1 MPAALV
7 TGTFNPPH
15 MGHVKLIKA
24 AIEKRDHV
32 VVVVLAQP
40 HDRFSAEL
48 RARALEQDCI
58 AEGVTESSM
67 TILHGYESTPY
78 DPENDAVVRSNARVI
93 EAHLRHAPSVDMLVT
108 SEANGQRFAELLGLH
123 HFSYD
128 PDRAIIAVSSTQI
141 RANLVANW
149 HLLGPGSRE
158 LLAIRAVFIG
168 AESTG
173 TTTTT
178 LAVQDQLMA
187 RGGNFVQTNWIRE
200 YGRDLTMR
208 KKEQAEAMGLS
219 EYAVPWTPTDFVE
232 IAVVQQQLEDVA
244 ARTGGPVV
252 CCDTDVFATL
262 IWERRYLGVKASLPM
277 PPNNP
282 NRIYFVTQPDGV
294 PFVPD
299 KIRDSEQL
307 RFSMTREFEDE
318 LIGTSRAWVALD
330 GPVETRVD
338 LAMHAIDDA
347 LRQAFAFYEGTT
359 EHAVRV

>member
-40 HDRFSAEL
+40 HDRLAAPD
-48 RARALEQDCI
+48 RARALMQDCV
-58 AEGVTESSM
+58 AEGVSESAM
-67 TILHGYESTPY
+67 TIVHGNESTPY
-78 DPENDAVVRSNARVI
+78 KPDNPDVAKSNARVI
-93 EAHLRHAPSVDMLVT
+93 EAHLRHTPPVDLLVT
-108 SEANGQRFAELLGLH
+108 SEENGEQFAQLLGLH
-123 HFSYD
+123 NYSFD
-128 PDRAIIAVSSTQI
+128 PERTQVPVSSTQI
-141 RANLVANW
+141 REGLAQNW

-178 LAVQDQLMA
+178 LAVQAELIK
-187 RGGNFVQTNWIRE
+187 RGGNFVSTNWIRE

-208 KKEQAEAMGLS
+208 KAEQAEAMGLP
-219 EYAVPWTPTDFVE
+219 EYEVPWTTNDFVE
-232 IAVVQQQLEDVA
+232 IAIVQQQLEDVA

-252 CCDTDVFATL
+252 CCDTDVFATI
-262 IWERRYLGVKASLPM
+262 IWERRYLGGKASLPM
-277 PPNNP
+277 PSDSQ

-294 PFVPD
+294 PFVQD
-299 KIRDSEQL
+299 KIRNSEGL
-307 RFSMTREFEDE
+307 RESMTREFEDD
-318 LIGTSRAWVALD
+318 LISTGRSWMALD
-330 GPVETRVD
+330 GSVETRVV
-338 LAMHAIDDA
+338 LALDAIDA
-347 LRQAFAFYEGTT
+347 AMAQAFDFHT
-359 EHAVRV
+359 H

>member
-32 VVVVLAQP
+32 VVIVLAQP

-58 AEGVTESSM
+58 AEGVAETAM
-67 TILHGYESTPY
+67 TIVHGYESTPY
-78 DPENDAVVRSNARVI
+78 DPVDPAVTKSNARVI
-93 EAHLRHAPSVDMLVT
+93 EAHLRHTPAVDLLVT
-108 SEANGQRFAELLGLH
+108 SEANGAMFAEMLGLH
-123 HFSYD
+123 HMSYD
-128 PDRAIIAVSSTQI
+128 PDRAIVAVSSTQI
-141 RANLVANW
+141 REDLIGNW

-178 LAVQDQLMA
+178 LAVQAELEKRA
-187 RGGNFVQTNWIRE
+187 GNFAQTNWIRE

-208 KKEQAEAMGLS
+208 KREQAEAIGRM
-219 EYAVPWTPTDFVE
+219 EYEVPWTTTDFVE

-262 IWERRYLGVKASLPM
+262 IWERRYLGEKASLPM
-277 PPNNP
+277 PVNSP

-294 PFVPD
+294 PFVQD
-299 KIRDSEQL
+299 QIRDSEGL
-307 RFSMTREFEDE
+307 RESMTREFEAE
-318 LIGTSRAWVALD
+318 LIATGRSWVALD
-330 GPVETRVD
+330 GSVETRVQ
-338 LAMHAIDDA
+338 LALGAIDA
-347 LRQAFAFYEGTT
+347 AMQQAFSFS
-359 EHAVRV
+359 

>member
-24 AIEKRDHV
+24 AIEKRDYV
-32 VVVVLAQP
+32 VVIVLAQP
-40 HDRFSAEL
+40 HDRVSAPD
-48 RARALEQDCI
+48 RARALQLDCI
-58 AEGVTESSM
+58 AEGIAESAM
-67 TILHGYESTPY
+67 TIVHGYESTPY
-78 DPENDAVVRSNARVI
+78 QPENPAVAQSNARVI
-93 EAHLRHAPSVDMLVT
+93 QAHLRHTPPVDLLVT
-108 SEANGQRFAELLGLH
+108 SEANGEAFAEMLGLH

-128 PDRAIIAVSSTQI
+128 PERHEVPVSSTQI
-141 RANLVANW
+141 RADLIGNW

-178 LAVQDQLMA
+178 LAVQDALMK
-187 RGGNFVQTNWIRE
+187 RGGNFRGTNWIRE

-208 KKEQAEAMGLS
+208 KKEQAEAMGMS
-219 EYAVPWTPTDFVE
+219 EHAVPWTTTDFVE

-262 IWERRYLGVKASLPM
+262 IWERRYLGAKASLPM
-277 PPNNP
+277 PLNTQ

-294 PFVPD
+294 PFVQD
-299 KIRDSEQL
+299 KIRDSEDL
-307 RFSMTREFEDE
+307 RESMTREFEDE
-318 LIGTSRAWVALD
+318 CISTGRSWVALD
-330 GPVETRVD
+330 GSVEQRVD
-338 LAMHAIDDA
+338 LALAAIDDA
-347 LRQAFAFYEGTT
+347 LAQAFDF
-359 EHAVRV
+359 HAPH

>member
-24 AIEKRDHV
+24 AIAKRDHV

-48 RARALEQDCI
+48 RAKALEQDCI
-58 AEGVTESSM
+58 AEGVPQSAM
-67 TILHGYESTPY
+67 TIVHGYESTPY
-78 DPENDAVVRSNARVI
+78 NPSDAAVLQSNARVI
-93 EAHLRHAPSVDMLVT
+93 QAHLRHTPSVDMLVT
-108 SEANGQRFAELLGLH
+108 SEASGAHVAAMLGLH
-123 HFSYD
+123 HYSYD
-128 PDRAIIAVSSTQI
+128 PGRSIVPVSSRQI
-141 RANLVANW
+141 REDLVGNW

-158 LLAIRAVFIG
+158 LLAIRAVFVG

-178 LAVQDQLMA
+178 LAVQAALIERA
-187 RGGNFVQTNWIRE
+187 GNFTQTNWIRE

-208 KKEQAEAMGLS
+208 KKEQAEAMGQA
-219 EYAVPWTPTDFVE
+219 EYAVPWTTTDFVE

-277 PPNNP
+277 PANNA

-294 PFVPD
+294 PFVQD
-299 KIRDSEQL
+299 EIRDSEEL
-307 RFSMTREFEDE
+307 RYSMTREFEDE
-318 LIGTSRAWVALD
+318 LIATSRAWVALD
-330 GPVETRVD
+330 GPVETRTS
-338 LAMHAIDDA
+338 LALKAIDEA
-347 LRQAFAFYEGTT
+347 MAQAFSFYS
-359 EHAVRV
+359 VV

>member
-24 AIEKRDHV
+24 AIQKRDHV
-32 VVVVLAQP
+32 VVLVLGQP

-48 RARALEQDCI
+48 RAKALEQDCI
-58 AEGVTESSM
+58 AEGVSESAM
-67 TILHGYESTPY
+67 TIVHGYESTPY
-78 DPENDAVVRSNARVI
+78 DPSDAAVVKSNARVI
-93 EAHLRHAPSVDMLVT
+93 EAHLRQTPTVDMLVT
-108 SEANGQRFAELLGLH
+108 SETNGEQFAEMLGLH

-128 PDRAIIAVSSTQI
+128 PERAIVPVSSTQI
-141 RANLVANW
+141 RADLIGNW

-158 LLAIRAVFIG
+158 LLAIRAVFVG

-173 TTTTT
+173 TTTTS
-178 LAVQDQLMA
+178 LATQAALIA
-187 RGGNFVQTNWIRE
+187 RGGDFVYTNYIRE

-208 KKEQAEAMGLS
+208 KREQAEAIGKM
-219 EYAVPWTPTDFVE
+219 EYEVPWTITDFVE

-262 IWERRYLGVKASLPM
+262 IWERRYLGDKASLPM
-277 PPNNP
+277 PANNA

-294 PFVPD
+294 PFVQD
-299 KIRDSEQL
+299 EIRDSENL
-307 RFSMTREFEDE
+307 RQDMTREFEDE
-318 LIGTSRAWVALD
+318 LIATGRSWVALD
-330 GPVETRVD
+330 GTVENRVA
-338 LAMHAIDDA
+338 LVLEAIDEA
-347 LRQAFAFYEGTT
+347 ISQAFDF
-359 EHAVRV
+359 H

>member
-32 VVVVLAQP
+32 VVIVLAQP

-58 AEGVTESSM
+58 AEGVAETAM
-67 TILHGYESTPY
+67 TIVHGYESTPY
-78 DPENDAVVRSNARVI
+78 DPSDPAVTKSNARVI
-93 EAHLRHAPSVDMLVT
+93 EAHLRHTPSVDLLVT
-108 SEANGQRFAELLGLH
+108 SEVNGPEFADMLGLH
-123 HFSYD
+123 LMSYD
-128 PDRAIIAVSSTQI
+128 PDRNIVPVSSTQI
-141 RANLVANW
+141 REDLIGNW

-158 LLAIRAVFIG
+158 LLAIRAVFVG

-178 LAVQDQLMA
+178 LAVQDALIK
-187 RGGNFVQTNWIRE
+187 RSGNFAGTNWIRE

-208 KKEQAEAMGLS
+208 KREQAEAIGRM
-219 EYAVPWTPTDFVE
+219 EYEVPWTNTDFVE

-262 IWERRYLGVKASLPM
+262 IWERRYMGEKASLPM
-277 PPNNP
+277 PANSD

-294 PFVPD
+294 PFVQD
-299 KIRDSEQL
+299 QIRDSENL
-307 RFSMTREFEDE
+307 RESMTREFEDE
-318 LIGTSRAWVALD
+318 LIATGRSWVALD
-330 GPVETRVD
+330 GSVETRVK
-338 LAMHAIDDA
+338 LALEAIDVA
-347 LRQAFAFYEGTT
+347 MSQAFSFS
-359 EHAVRV
+359 

>member
-15 MGHVKLIKA
+15 MGHVRLIKA
-24 AIEKRDHV
+24 AIGKRDHV

-48 RARALEQDCI
+48 RAKALLQDCI
-58 AEGVTESSM
+58 AEGVDEATM
-67 TILHGYESTPY
+67 TVVHGYESTPY
-78 DPENDAVVRSNARVI
+78 DPSDPAVLQSNARVI
-93 EAHLRHAPSVDMLVT
+93 QAHLRHTPSVDMLVT
-108 SEANGQRFAELLGLH
+108 SETDGDRFAEMLGLH
-123 HFSYD
+123 HFAYD
-128 PDRAIIAVSSTQI
+128 PDRAIVPVSSTQI
-141 RANLVANW
+141 RADLVGNW

-158 LLAIRAVFIG
+158 LLAIRAVFVG

-178 LAVQDQLMA
+178 LAVREALIQRA
-187 RGGNFVQTNWIRE
+187 GSFAGTNWIRE

-208 KKEQAEAMGLS
+208 KKEQAEAMGQA
-219 EYAVPWTPTDFVE
+219 ENAVPWTTTDFVE

-262 IWERRYLGVKASLPM
+262 IWERRYLGVRANLPM
-277 PPNNP
+277 PANAP

-294 PFVPD
+294 PFVQD

-307 RFSMTREFEDE
+307 RYSMTREFEDE
-318 LIGTSRAWVALD
+318 CIATGRAWVALD
-330 GPVETRVD
+330 GSVETRCN
-338 LAMHAIDDA
+338 LALKA
-347 LRQAFAFYEGTT
+347 LDEAMEQAFSFYSAE
-359 EHAVRV
+359 

>member
-24 AIEKRDHV
+24 AISKRDHV

-48 RARALEQDCI
+48 RAKALEQDCI
-58 AEGVTESSM
+58 AEGVPQGAM
-67 TILHGYESTPY
+67 TIVHGYESTPY
-78 DPENDAVVRSNARVI
+78 DPADPAVLKSNARVI
-93 EAHLRHAPSVDMLVT
+93 EAHLRQTPTVDMLVT
-108 SEANGQRFAELLGLH
+108 SEVNGAQFSQMLGLH

-128 PDRAIIAVSSTQI
+128 PERAIVPVSSTQI
-141 RANLVANW
+141 REDLVGNW

-158 LLAIRAVFIG
+158 LLSIRAVFIG

-178 LAVQDQLMA
+178 LAVQQALIE
-187 RGGNFVQTNWIRE
+187 RGGDFVNTNWIRE

-219 EYAVPWTPTDFVE
+219 EYAVPWTVTDFVE

-277 PPNNP
+277 PAHNQ

-294 PFVPD
+294 PFVQD
-299 KIRDSEQL
+299 KIRDSEEL
-307 RFSMTREFEDE
+307 RHSMTREFEDE
-318 LIGTSRAWVALD
+318 LIATSRAWVSLD
-330 GPVETRVD
+330 GTVESRVA
-338 LAMHAIDDA
+338 LALEAIDDA
-347 LRQAFAFYEGTT
+347 MAQAFSF
-359 EHAVRV
+359 HVSV

>member
-32 VVVVLAQP
+32 VVIVLAQP

-58 AEGVTESSM
+58 AEGVAETAM
-67 TILHGYESTPY
+67 TIVHGYESTPY
-78 DPENDAVVRSNARVI
+78 DPADPAVTKSNARVI
-93 EAHLRHAPSVDMLVT
+93 DAHLRQTPSVDLLVT
-108 SEANGQRFAELLGLH
+108 SESNGAQFAEMLGLH
-123 HFSYD
+123 HMSYD
-128 PDRAIIAVSSTQI
+128 PDRAIVKVSSTQI
-141 RANLVANW
+141 REDLIGNW

-158 LLAIRAVFIG
+158 LLAIRAVFVG

-178 LAVQDQLMA
+178 LAVQDALIK
-187 RGGNFVQTNWIRE
+187 RGGNFSGTNWIRE

-208 KKEQAEAMGLS
+208 KREQAEAIGRM
-219 EYAVPWTPTDFVE
+219 EYEVPWTTTDFVE

-262 IWERRYLGVKASLPM
+262 IWERRYMGEKASLPM
-277 PPNNP
+277 PANSP

-294 PFVPD
+294 PFVQD
-299 KIRDSEQL
+299 QIRDSENL
-307 RFSMTREFEDE
+307 RETMTREFEDE
-318 LIGTSRAWVALD
+318 LIATSRSWVALD
-330 GPVETRVD
+330 GSVETRTK
-338 LAMHAIDDA
+338 LALETIDDA
-347 LRQAFAFYEGTT
+347 MSQAFSFS
-359 EHAVRV
+359 